1 MNEMEENQKGCFGSQ
16 VWKVYQGGES
26 DRLGQ
31 MLLRS

>member
-1 MNEMEENQKGCFGSQ
+1 MRWRKTKNGVSEAKCGKS
-16 VWKVYQGGES
+16 YQGGES